1 MFSRQLH
8 MKLEDFEKK
17 GKTRVLSYF
26 VRVFKYPPNEVH
38 FYLCYVLPKLFRRF
52 CNHFPEGCRRLYLC
66 HQMILRSEF
75 HLDLSQFLFTLF
87 DLWVLIL
94 WPFFWGNEICWRK
107 CYFWSNPNLFVP
119 SSFCEFEK
127 LKGLRLDVT
136 TISLTLWFHL
146 WLHLSTFS
154 RKYIADV
161 VSRKTEPMLTF
172 CCIVLC
178 VVDCYHFGYVWGFS
192 FMISVFWI
200 HWSFFLFVYS
210 SFEIITIS
218 SLFCIT
224 LKFFRLRLD
233 AYGIFRMFDEC
244 SQ

>member
-1 MFSRQLH
+1 MFLRQLH
-8 MKLEDFEKK
+8 MKLEDFGKK
-17 GKTRVLSYF
+17 DKSRVLSYF
-26 VRVFKYPPNEVH
+26 VRVFKNLPIEVH
-38 FYLCYVLPKLFRRF
+38 FHLCYVLPKLFRQF

-94 WPFFWGNEICWRK
+94 WERHLLKEMLLLVQPKSFRSFLLLWIWKTER
-107 CYFWSNPNLFVP
+107 
-119 SSFCEFEK
+119 SSARRNNHITDF
-127 LKGLRLDVT
+127 
-136 TISLTLWFHL
+136 
-146 WLHLSTFS
+146 
-154 RKYIADV
+154 V
-161 VSRKTEPMLTF
+161 VSFVAPLVHFFKKIHRW
-172 CCIVLC
+172 CCELKDRTNAHLLLYRFVCRWLLSFL
-178 VVDCYHFGYVWGFS
+178 DVWGFS

-200 HWSFFLFVYS
+200 HWSFLLFMYS
-210 SFEIITIS
+210 FFEIITIS

-224 LKFFRLRLD
+224 LKFSRLRLD